1 MGALASSR
9 RMVLAISILFNP
21 DAYIHG
27 LRTMITIAADF
38 VLIAGLAYILLN
50 ALRNTPAL
58 PFLLSLAILALVYV
72 GVDAL
77 GLYGVDRIFSYAPQW
92 LVIAVIVLFQE
103 DIRRLILKANPNNL
117 LKRFIGQSAAAQKA
131 ESELTEV
138 IVRATSTLSSKGLGA
153 LIVYDKAQDLG
164 DYAAGGIQVDSVLSE
179 EILHAIFIDRFANP
193 LHDGATIISTDRI
206 IAAACFLPLTT
217 RMDIDPSLGTRH
229 RAALGLSEE
238 TGSIVVVVSEET
250 RQITICYQGRYWR
263 YKGTESDD
271 VRGKLQE
278 LLRPRRP
285 RERGTEKGG

>member
-92 LVIAVIVLFQE
+92 LVIAVLVLFQE
-103 DIRRLILKANPNNL
+103 DIRPLIVTAIPNNV
-117 LKRFIGQSAAAQKA
+117 LKRISGRSAAAQQA
-131 ESELTEV
+131 EAELTEA
-138 IVRATSTLSSKGLGA
+138 IVRATSTLSSEGLGA
-153 LIVYDKAQDLG
+153 LSVYDNAQDLG

-179 EILHAIFIDRFANP
+179 EILRAIFIDRFANP
-193 LHDGATIISTDRI
+193 LHDGATIISTDRKI
-206 IAAACFLPLTT
+206 
-217 RMDIDPSLGTRH
+217 G
-229 RAALGLSEE
+229 RAH
-238 TGSIVVVVSEET
+238 V
-250 RQITICYQGRYWR
+250 
-263 YKGTESDD
+263 
-271 VRGKLQE
+271 
-278 LLRPRRP
+278 
-285 RERGTEKGG
+285 